1 MRYAIGDVQG
11 CYAELC
17 DLLDLIRFNPSAD
30 ELWFTGDLVNRGP
43 QSAEVLRLVMG
54 LKSAARTVL
63 GNHDFFLLRVAEGF
77 GSGHAGDTL
86 DQVLGQADAPALL
99 AWLRMQPLA
108 VVDGGTIMVHAGVAP
123 QWTRADV
130 IAHAREIEQAL
141 RGPQWR
147 TFLQDLFGNTTVAW
161 NDKLSGLERARSIV
175 NILCRMRFCTP
186 FGGLDYAE
194 KRGAHFAPAGMLP
207 WFAHAHRRTAQQRV
221 IAGHWSSLGLMVTP
235 RVAMLDSGCL
245 WGGALTALRLD
256 DGALFQVPSRQPLA
270 LTESE

>member
-17 DLLDLIRFNPSAD
+17 DLLNLIRFNPSAD
-30 ELWFTGDLVNRGP
+30 QLWFTGDLVNRGP

-54 LKSAARTVL
+54 LASAARTVL

-77 GSGHAGDTL
+77 GGAHAGDTL
-86 DQVLGQADAPALL
+86 DQVLEQPDAQALL
-99 AWLRMQPLA
+99 TWLRMQPLA
-108 VVDGGTIMVHAGVAP
+108 IVDDDTLMVHAGVVP

-130 IAHAREIEQAL
+130 IAYAREIELAL
-141 RGPQWR
+141 RGPDWR
-147 TFLQDLFGNTTVAW
+147 MFLRDLFGNTFAPW
-161 NDKLSGLERARSIV
+161 NDKLTGIERARTIV

-186 FGGLDYAE
+186 FGTVEYAE
-194 KRGAHFAPAGMLP
+194 KRGASFAPAGTLP

-221 IAGHWSSLGLMVTP
+221 IAGHWSSLGLMVSP

-256 DGALFQVPSRQPLA
+256 DGALFQVPSRQPLS
-270 LTESE
+270 LSESE